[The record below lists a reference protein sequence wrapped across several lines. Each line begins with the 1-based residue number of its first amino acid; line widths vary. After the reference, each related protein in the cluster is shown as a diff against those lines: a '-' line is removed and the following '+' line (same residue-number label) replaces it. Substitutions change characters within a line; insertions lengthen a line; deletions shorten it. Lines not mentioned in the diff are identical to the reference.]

1 MDSQAPDQGATHW
14 LVQQPFAH
22 RGLHDSELPE
32 NSLAAMEA
40 AATLGLGLE
49 LDVHLAADDVPVV
62 IHDYNLKRVVG
73 VPDRVADLSSEDL
86 AKVRLL
92 GTGHG
97 VPTLRQVLRA
107 AGSAPTLIEIKS
119 PPRAAKPG
127 ALEAAVSA
135 CLEQDPFAHRR
146 ALMSFDPDCLGWFA
160 RHRPDTLRGQVSSD
174 FRRVPIRLPPLRK
187 WGLRHLLYNRTSR
200 PHFIAYDVR
209 ALPALM
215 AYLHRLRGL
224 PLLAW
229 TVKSEEALQHARRH
243 ADNVIWETLP
253 VERVRAS
260 QEDAELAAAT
270 PASALMVGAGRMPG
284 GVCGGKKTGP
294 APLRPPEE

>member
-32 NSLAAMEA
+32 NSLAALEA

-73 VPDRVADLSSEDL
+73 VPDRVADLTSEDL

-92 GTGHG
+92 GTDHG
-97 VPTLRQVLRA
+97 VPTLRQALRA
-107 AGSAPTLIEIKS
+107 AGGAPTLIEIKS
-119 PPRAAKPG
+119 PPRNAKPG

-135 CLEQDPFAHRR
+135 CLDQDPFADRR

-160 RHRPDTLRGQVSSD
+160 RHRPATLRGQVSSD
-174 FRRVPIRLPPLRK
+174 FRMVPIRLPPLRK
-187 WGLRHLLYNRTSR
+187 WGLRHLLYNRTSK

-229 TVKSEEALQHARRH
+229 TIRSEEALAHARRH

-253 VERVRAS
+253 VERVRAM
-260 QEDAELAAAT
+260 QEDQELAAAT
-270 PASALMVGAGRMPG
+270 PASALMVGACGMGGDSREKAGPG
-284 GVCGGKKTGP
+284 PVKRRAG
-294 APLRPPEE
+294 